1 MDTQELDDIRLLLTE
16 VVDELGPV
24 AVMTALRDCDDTIVD
39 FRYDY
44 VNPAFCQT
52 VGESAEALL
61 GNRLL
66 ELYPSHVELGL
77 FDAYCDVVDTG
88 EPFVSELPW
97 FDERNVQAYL
107 EVRVTR
113 FRDGYLMSGQDIT
126 ARKMAEQAQHMLDTT
141 LHADPRS
148 EPVPPT
154 PPARPE
160 PAVAHRPAWRA
171 WWRCGAGRPGGGHPA
186 SASRG
191 TSPTARCS
199 CAAPPTATRCPSRSP
214 RTGCDRPS
222 GGPRRAGSRRRA
234 PRVLPSTNSRTDGR
248 QLAFTV
254 LHEDA
259 VLRGRRV
266 DGWSSGAVS

>member
-77 FDAYCDVVDTG
+77 FDAYRDAVDTG

-154 PPARPE
+154 RRPG
-160 PAVAHRPAWRA
+160 PTRRRPA
-171 WWRCGAGRPGGGHPA
+171 AGREHG
-186 SASRG
+186 RG
-191 TSPTARCS
+191 VVPVDRAVGTGFRGVPPRRLGAR
-199 CAAPPTATRCPSRSP
+199 APHHR
-214 RTGCDRPS
+214 
-222 GGPRRAGSRRRA
+222 PRRAARVVPPGPGA
-234 PRVLPSTNSRTDGR
+234 PGPAEGLDGLVIGVEHPRVLPSTNSRTDGR